1 MTQAVQLDPAYAAAW
16 AYLSGSWSTVATFS
30 NEAPALAREHM
41 RKARLAADK
50 ALQLAPGLG
59 PAHAARA
66 HLQFYTFD
74 HRGALTEC
82 RRAVLLA
89 PDDGTVLNGCGYTLA
104 GIGKLKEAI
113 RLREHLLSVEP
124 LYNVNYFEYAKLL
137 LATGRLDEAA
147 KYLRIAESLTQ
158 PKSPPSRQFMY
169 VAIARGDVKTAQDV
183 ARSQPSP
190 WREMNLAIATQISP
204 DRTAADAAL
213 AKALASKARAD
224 INPYLVAQAYALR
237 GDADKTVA
245 WLERTPA
252 HDLLFML
259 ADPIVL
265 RLRNDP
271 RLIAFC
277 EKTGLPPP
285 GESEALSIDHIRAAG
300 GVRSR

>member
-1 MTQAVQLDPAYAAAW
+1 M
-16 AYLSGSWSTVATFS
+16 
-30 NEAPALAREHM
+30 
-41 RKARLAADK
+41 
-50 ALQLAPGLG
+50 
-59 PAHAARA
+59 
-66 HLQFYTFD
+66 
-74 HRGALTEC
+74 
-82 RRAVLLA
+82 
-89 PDDGTVLNGCGYTLA
+89 
-104 GIGKLKEAI
+104 
-113 RLREHLLSVEP
+113 
-124 LYNVNYFEYAKLL
+124 
-137 LATGRLDEAA
+137 
-147 KYLRIAESLTQ
+147 
-158 PKSPPSRQFMY
+158 
-169 VAIARGDVKTAQDV
+169 
-183 ARSQPSP
+183 
-190 WREMNLAIATQISP
+190 QISP

-285 GESEALSIDHIRAAG
+285 GESEALSIDQIRAAG